1 MWDLLV
7 YGGLDVTLSQDP
19 SILSRISSAHPLF
32 ILRRMNLNFQIIL
45 SSFSP
50 SCAFIL
56 PICYSFVSSISF
68 LPFYRDVFYTKL
80 NSSMGHRG
88 PSNILHKK

>member
-50 SCAFIL
+50 SYALYFLLVIHSFRVFRFYHFIGM
-56 PICYSFVSSISF
+56 SF
-68 LPFYRDVFYTKL
+68 TL
-80 NSSMGHRG
+80 N
-88 PSNILHKK
+88 